1 MSSKL
6 SSNPIMRVSNLTVIY
21 GKGSKGVRALDN
33 VTLTI
38 PGPGYSLGL
47 VGESG
52 SGKTTLAYSMMNLI
66 RPPGFI
72 QSGRIEYEG
81 KNILEAS
88 KDELRIFRWKE
99 IAMIYQ
105 SAMNS
110 LNPVKPI
117 QQPIMEVIQQHT
129 GASKQDA
136 RKQAIQLLSE
146 VGIDASVG
154 KIFPFQLS
162 GGMRQRVVIALA
174 LALSPK
180 VLIADEPTSGLD
192 VVLQRQIL
200 KLLRRQ
206 VEKGKSLIFVT
217 HEIALLADLV
227 DYVAVMHNG
236 RIVEYGEMDKVL
248 FEPSDDYTKMLLGS
262 VTGLETRKSIT
273 ETATARG
280 S

>member
-1 MSSKL
+1 MISG
-6 SSNPIMRVSNLTVIY
+6 NPILKVSDLTVMY
-21 GKGSKGVRALDN
+21 GKGAVGVTALNN
-33 VTLTI
+33 VALTI

-52 SGKTTLAYSMMNLI
+52 SGKTTLAYSIMNLI

-72 QSGRIEYEG
+72 QSGKVEFEG
-81 KNILEAS
+81 KNILEFS
-88 KDELRIFRWKE
+88 KDELRKFRWRE

-117 QQPIMEVIQQHT
+117 HQPIMEVIQQHA
-129 GASKQDA
+129 GASKQEA
-136 RKQAIQLLSE
+136 HKQALQLLSD

-180 VLIADEPTSGLD
+180 LLIADEPTSGLD

-206 VEKGKSLIFVT
+206 VEKGRSLIFVT
-217 HEIALLADLV
+217 HEISLLSDLV
-227 DYVAVMHNG
+227 DYIAVMHNG
-236 RIVEYGEMDKVL
+236 KIVEYGETDKVL
-248 FEPSDDYTKMLLGS
+248 FEPADEYTKMLIGS
-262 VTGLETRKSIT
+262 VAGLETKKSVSKPPT
-273 ETATARG
+273 VRG
-280 S
+280 A

>member
-1 MSSKL
+1 MSQ
-6 SSNPIMRVSNLTVIY
+6 NPIMRVSDLTVMY
-21 GKGSKGVRALDN
+21 GKGAKSVRALNN
-33 VTLTI
+33 VALTI

-72 QSGRIEYEG
+72 QSGRVEFEG
-81 KNILEAS
+81 KNILEFTN
-88 KDELRIFRWKE
+88 DELRKFRWKE

-117 QQPIMEVIQQHT
+117 HQPIVEVIQQHT
-129 GASKQDA
+129 GASKQEA
-136 RKQAIQLLSE
+136 RKQALQLLSD

-180 VLIADEPTSGLD
+180 LLIADEPTSGLD

-200 KLLRRQ
+200 KLLRKQ
-206 VEKGKSLIFVT
+206 VEKGRSLIFVT
-217 HEIALLADLV
+217 HEISLLSDLV
-227 DYVAVMHNG
+227 DYIAVMHNG
-236 RIVEYGEMDKVL
+236 NIVEYGEKDKVL
-248 FEPSDDYTKMLLGS
+248 FEPSDEYTKMLLGS
-262 VTGLETRKSIT
+262 VARLETKKSVIKPPT
-273 ETATARG
+273 VRG
-280 S
+280 T

>member
-1 MSSKL
+1 MIGG
-6 SSNPIMRVSNLTVIY
+6 NPILNVSDLTVMY
-21 GKGSKGVRALDN
+21 GKGAIGVRALDN
-33 VTLTI
+33 VALTI

-72 QSGRIEYEG
+72 QSGKVEFEG
-81 KNILEAS
+81 KNILEFS
-88 KDELRIFRWKE
+88 KDELRKFRWRE

-117 QQPIMEVIQQHT
+117 HQPIMEVIQQHAGT
-129 GASKQDA
+129 SKQEA
-136 RKQAIQLLSE
+136 HKQALQLLSD

-180 VLIADEPTSGLD
+180 LLIADEPTSGLD

-200 KLLRRQ
+200 RLLRRQ
-206 VEKGKSLIFVT
+206 VEKGRSLIFVT
-217 HEIALLADLV
+217 HEISLLSDLV
-227 DYVAVMHNG
+227 EYIAVMHNG
-236 RIVEYGEMDKVL
+236 KIVEYGKTDKVL
-248 FEPSDDYTKMLLGS
+248 FEPSDEYTKMLIGS
-262 VTGLETRKSIT
+262 VAGLETKRSVSKPPT
-273 ETATARG
+273 VRG
-280 S
+280 N

>member
-1 MSSKL
+1 
-6 SSNPIMRVSNLTVIY
+6 MRVFNLTVVY
-21 GKGSKGVRALDN
+21 GRGQASVRALNN
-33 VTLTI
+33 VSLTI

-72 QSGRIEYEG
+72 QSGRVEYEG
-81 KNILEAS
+81 RNILELS
-88 KDELRIFRWKE
+88 KDELRKFRWKE

-117 QQPIMEVIQQHT
+117 HQPIMEVIQQHT
-129 GASKQDA
+129 GASKQVA
-136 RKQAIQLLSE
+136 REQAVKLLSE

-154 KIFPFQLS
+154 NIFPFQLS

-200 KLLRRQ
+200 KLLKRQ
-206 VEKGKSLIFVT
+206 VESGRSLIFVT
-217 HEIALLADLV
+217 HEISLLADLV

-236 RIVEYGEMDKVL
+236 KIVEYGEKDKIL
-248 FEPSDDYTKMLLGS
+248 FEPSDEYTKKLLGS
-262 VTGLETRKSIT
+262 VTGLETRRT
-273 ETATARG
+273 LEAQTTGGA
-280 S
+280 

>member
-1 MSSKL
+1 VNETMSA
-6 SSNPIMRVSNLTVIY
+6 NPTMRVFNLTVMY
-21 GKGSKGVRALDN
+21 GKGAAAVRALNN
-33 VTLTI
+33 VSLTI
-38 PGPGYSLGL
+38 PGPGFSLGL

-66 RPPGFI
+66 RPPGYI
-72 QSGRIEYEG
+72 QSGQIEYEG
-81 KNILEAS
+81 KNILEFS
-88 KDELRIFRWKE
+88 KDELRKFRWKE

-117 QQPIMEVIQQHT
+117 QQPIMEVIRQHT
-129 GASKQDA
+129 GGSKEEA
-136 RKQAIQLLSE
+136 RKKAISLLSE
-146 VGIDASVG
+146 VGIDARVG
-154 KIFPFQLS
+154 NIFPFQLS

-180 VLIADEPTSGLD
+180 ILIADEPTSGLD

-200 KLLRRQ
+200 KLLKKQ
-206 VEKGKSLIFVT
+206 VEKGRSLIFVT

-236 RIVEYGEMDKVL
+236 KIVEFGEMDKVL
-248 FEPSDDYTKMLLGS
+248 FEPKDEYTKKLLGS
-262 VTGLETRKSIT
+262 VSGLETRRT
-273 ETATARG
+273 FETQTVRNN
-280 S
+280 